1 MTKMKKIIAIIFC
14 LCLSIG
20 LFSGCS
26 TVSYGLVQYSD
37 GQILQSF
44 STILDEEV
52 LTQNGYDIEGEG
64 GVKEKIK
71 SVYTNL
77 VNDLKNDFET
87 RILVSGNVQIYNIVM
102 QDIRNATITD
112 EDNVITLQ
120 ILFKNLTNY
129 RYFYNLVKDSEDDS
143 ANSDIITE
151 YPFYNV
157 ITTKTYTKFYN
168 YRENP
173 YFLNAENEIKD
184 YFAGS
189 DFTIEDVGFN
199 YCYGLP
205 SSSKYKSNADYIY
218 SQNGIDIHIWKL
230 DSGELNKEIEF
241 YRIQIKP
248 MLWYVLAIGLTL
260 ILLVIIVVVCLIK
273 NKFNKNKSDEDKIK
287 EKQIDK
293 IIDDYVDAKLNN
305 NESVKEID
313 IN

>member
-44 STILDEEV
+44 STVLDEDV
-52 LTQNGYDIEGEG
+52 LTENGYAIEGEG
-64 GVKEKIK
+64 GVKNKIK

-77 VNDLKNDFET
+77 VNELQSDFET
-87 RILVSGNVQIYNIVM
+87 RILISGNFQIYNVVM
-102 QDIRNATITD
+102 QDIKNATITD

-129 RYFYNLVKDSEDDS
+129 RYFYDLVKDSEEDNS
-143 ANSDIITE
+143 NSDTITE

-173 YFLNAENEIKD
+173 HFLNAENEIKE

-189 DFTIEDVGFN
+189 DFTIDDVGFN

-230 DSGELNKEIEF
+230 DSSELNKEIEF

-248 MLWYVLAIGLTL
+248 TLWYVLAVALTF
-260 ILLVIIVVVCLIK
+260 ILLVILVVTCLIK
-273 NKFNKNKSDEDKIK
+273 NKLNKNKSNEDKQK

-293 IIDDYVDAKLNN
+293 MIDDYIEAKLNN
-305 NESVKEID
+305 SESKIEID
-313 IN
+313 ID

>member
-44 STILDEEV
+44 STVLDEDV
-52 LTQNGYDIEGEG
+52 LTENGYVIEGG
-64 GVKEKIK
+64 DGVKNKIK

-77 VNDLKNDFET
+77 VNELQSDFET
-87 RILVSGNVQIYNIVM
+87 RILVSGNFQIYNIVM
-102 QDIRNATITD
+102 QDIKNATITD

-129 RYFYNLVKDSEDDS
+129 RYFYDLVKDSEEDNS
-143 ANSDIITE
+143 NSDTITE

-173 YFLNAENEIKD
+173 HFLNAENEIKE
-184 YFAGS
+184 YFASS
-189 DFTIEDVGFN
+189 DFTIDDMGFN

-205 SSSKYKSNADYIY
+205 SSSKFKSNADYIY

-230 DSGELNKEIEF
+230 DSSELNKEIEF

-248 MLWYVLAIGLTL
+248 TLWYVLAVALTF
-260 ILLVIIVVVCLIK
+260 ILLVILVVTCLIK
-273 NKFNKNKSDEDKIK
+273 NKLNKNKSNEDKQK

-293 IIDDYVDAKLNN
+293 MIDDYIEAKLNN
-305 NESVKEID
+305 SESKIEID
-313 IN
+313 ID